1 MTSDDA
7 STHDPAT
14 SPEHPAG
21 SDAATSA
28 GEVLS
33 DEGPQSHRVLGSPG
47 TSGEEMPRPDTT
59 ADERGWD
66 DEAEDDEPVHSAEEY
81 RDAADYSAEEIVEDA
96 IDFFDGGEPPQSPA
110 SDADAPA
117 PG

>member
-7 STHDPAT
+7 TTNDPAAT
-14 SPEHPAG
+14 PEHPAA
-21 SDAATSA
+21 SDALKSA

-33 DEGPQSHRVLGSPG
+33 DQGPQSHGVLGSHS
-47 TSGEEMPRPDTT
+47 TSGEEMPRPDRTL
-59 ADERGWD
+59 DERGWD
-66 DEAEDDEPVHSAEEY
+66 DETEDEPVRSAEEY
-81 RDAADYSAEEIVEDA
+81 EEAADYSAEEIVEDA
-96 IDFFDGGEPPQSPA
+96 IDYFDGDDPPQSPA